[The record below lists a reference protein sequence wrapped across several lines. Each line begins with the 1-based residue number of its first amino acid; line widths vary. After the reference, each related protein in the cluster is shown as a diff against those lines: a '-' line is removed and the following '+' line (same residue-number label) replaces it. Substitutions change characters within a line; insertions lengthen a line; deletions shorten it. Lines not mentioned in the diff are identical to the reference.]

1 MAFGIPV
8 IVPPV
13 GGPREIVLD
22 GEEGYLISSYE
33 TEKIA
38 KTIMELS
45 EDEEK
50 CMALSA
56 AARKRAEAFNE
67 TLFEEKIVKVLL

>member
-13 GGPREIVLD
+13 GGPTEIVHD
-22 GEEGYLISSYE
+22 REEGYLISSYE

-50 CMALSA
+50 CMALSI
-56 AARKRAEAFNE
+56 AARKRVDDFREIE
-67 TLFEEKIVKVLL
+67 TPYRKIK